1 KRGIV
6 LSILLLSVML
16 AFSLIA
22 ISVVYAEENQ
32 TPVATTPSSGSVCG
46 NGACESGEEASCTQ
60 DCGTQTI
67 TCTDSDGGKNYDV
80 KGTANDKWGER
91 TDSCQN
97 EKQITEYYCQD
108 DGTGKLAVWTIG
120 AVDCPY
126 GCSDGACLPA
136 PTPVCGN
143 NICDNEAEKTSCSQD
158 CTSLIKC
165 SQNSECGQATT
176 TKSCGSKIMPVVK
189 SGQPQFDS
197 SYACKSES
205 SCYCQSPGTYNSVC
219 QCSFGESCNP
229 CQYGCKEG
237 ECISGTD
244 SNAQCTDSDG
254 IDYYNQGKACID
266 SSCQAD
272 MCVGNTL
279 LEYGC
284 ENNNLLT
291 YNYWCPSSCQ
301 NGACI
306 KGETSKEQVTCIFAN
321 SKTKQECV
329 ASSSNGQNRCSGVE
343 TCTVDVSGQKGDKIV
358 WKSTCGG
365 YAYTVLDGN
374 NEYAKFECA
383 PIATPTPVP
392 PEETAIGF
400 RNAYW
405 QCYDGTEDKQG
416 GETSCKPSEIW
427 QKYAQEACNKRCIT
441 VQPDKEKCLAG
452 QNCAGYTKCGANSF
466 AVYNECS
473 LGGIIV
479 QPVCGNGICES
490 GEWQVC
496 EITAAT
502 CKENETCK
510 ASVAKCYVPCAKDCP
525 KGIEG
530 VYAKLDEQFKLQ
542 MSQEVKFENYQN
554 LVIKFNDLFVPGC
567 AAVAPAQT
575 TGTSET
581 TEKVEK
587 TAIIEKYSAVTGKAV
602 SSVLSEFM
610 TAAPTAT
617 QSSTA
622 VSTCAG
628 REPYAVLQLKIYGN
642 NEKTE
647 VIKIQLGER
656 KQVFDLAVSFLD
668 YDQENRMGYFI
679 VSLASESNF
688 TCPQG
693 CICDISGS
701 IKECQKIG
709 ECPEK
714 QKLCPDGIC
723 RDKCE
728 ITNITTECKFGCFY
742 QDKCLP
748 YGLRISGLYCSVSNG
763 MKTQAAAANESC
775 ENNFEC
781 KSNVCID
788 EKCIS
793 SSLIKKF
800 LDWFKGIFGGE

>member
-1 KRGIV
+1 MIKRGII
-6 LSILLLSVML
+6 SPILLLSVML
-16 AFSLIA
+16 MFSLIA

-32 TPVATTPSSGSVCG
+32 TPVAAPSSGNVCG
-46 NGACESGEEASCTQ
+46 NGVCEQDEKTSCAQ
-60 DCGTQTI
+60 DCGAQTA

-80 KGTANDKWGER
+80 KGTAKDAYSEK
-91 TDSCQN
+91 TDYCQN

-108 DGTGKLAVWTIG
+108 DGTGKLAMWTIG

-126 GCSDGACLPA
+126 GCSDGVCLPA
-136 PTPVCGN
+136 PTAVCGN
-143 NICDNEAEKTSCSQD
+143 GICDNEAEKTSCAQD
-158 CTSLIKC
+158 CKSLIKC

-176 TKSCGSKIMPVVK
+176 TKSCGSKIMPSSK
-189 SGQPQFDS
+189 PGQSQFDS

-205 SCYCQSPGTYNSVC
+205 KCYCQNPGTYDSVC
-219 QCSFGESCNP
+219 QCSYGESCNP
-229 CQYGCKEG
+229 CQYGCKDG
-237 ECISGTD
+237 ECISGI
-244 SNAQCTDSDG
+244 SPNAQCTDSDG
-254 IDYYNQGKACID
+254 IDYYSQGKACID

-272 MCVGNTL
+272 YCAGNTII
-279 LEYGC
+279 EYGC
-284 ENNNLLT
+284 ENNNAVT
-291 YNYWCPSSCQ
+291 YKYWCPSSCQ

-306 KGETSKEQVTCIFAN
+306 KGETAKELVKCVFGN
-321 SKTKQECV
+321 SASTQECV
-329 ASSSNGQNRCSGVE
+329 ASSSDGQIKCSGVE
-343 TCTVDVSGQKGDKIV
+343 TCAISVSGQKGDKIV

-365 YAYTVLDGN
+365 YAYTIIDG
-374 NEYAKFECA
+374 EEEEAKFECGS
-383 PIATPTPVP
+383 TSTPVS

-405 QCYDGTEDKQG
+405 QCYDGTEEKQG
-416 GETSCKPSEIW
+416 GETSCKPSETW

-441 VQPDKEKCLAG
+441 AQSDKEKCLAG
-452 QNCAGYTKCGANSF
+452 QKEYCEGYTKCGANSF

-473 LGGIIV
+473 LGSIIV

-496 EITAAT
+496 EITATT
-502 CKENETCK
+502 CKENEICK

-542 MSQEVKFENYQN
+542 MSQEAKVENYQN
-554 LVIKFNDLFVPGC
+554 LVIKFNDLFVPEC
-567 AAVAPAQT
+567 AAAAPAQT
-575 TGTSET
+575 TKANETS
-581 TEKVEK
+581 EK
-587 TAIIEKYSAVTGKAV
+587 TAIIEKYSTLTGKAV
-602 SSVLSEFM
+602 SSLLSEFM
-610 TAAPTAT
+610 TAAP
-617 QSSTA
+617 QSSAA
-622 VSTCAG
+622 VSACAG

-668 YDQENRMGYFI
+668 YDKESRVGYFV
-679 VSLASESNF
+679 VSLASGSNF
-688 TCPQG
+688 TCPEG

-701 IKECQKIG
+701 IKECSKIG
-709 ECPEK
+709 ECPDK

-728 ITNITTECKFGCFY
+728 ITDITTDCKFGCFY

-748 YGLRISGLYCSVSNG
+748 YGLRISGLYCSTNND
-763 MKTQAAAANESC
+763 MKTQTAAANESC

-788 EKCIS
+788 GKCIS
-793 SSLIKKF
+793 SNLIQKV
-800 LDWFKGIFGGE
+800 LDWFKRLFGGE